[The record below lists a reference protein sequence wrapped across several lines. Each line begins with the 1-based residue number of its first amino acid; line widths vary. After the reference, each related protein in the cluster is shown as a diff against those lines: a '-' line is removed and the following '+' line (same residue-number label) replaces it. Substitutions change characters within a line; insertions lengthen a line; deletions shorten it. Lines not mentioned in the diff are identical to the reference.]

1 MLLMEE
7 IDGLQLS
14 QVLVRYLS
22 AYVIAVEIH
31 DSAQMLH

>member
-1 MLLMEE
+1 MVVIYVPEVVP
-7 IDGLQLS
+7 I
-14 QVLVRYLS
+14 LVRYLS